1 MFSNMIHL
9 IVIFLNLDDEI
20 IAAVE
25 GRNDDIKRVKVRD
38 PFVEKDDN

>member
-1 MFSNMIHL
+1 LIHL
-9 IVIFLNLDDEI
+9 TVIYFNIDDEI

-25 GRNDDIKRVKVRD
+25 GRNDDIKRAKVRD